1 MSTIT
6 KPIQLEHLDSRI
18 KSVWQRSQML
28 HLASGLLRLGRWV
41 GLMFIVAV
49 AIDWL
54 IDIPALGRGAVL
66 IALLSIS
73 LYAAW
78 KCGWRNLR
86 GFDATRTALRLE
98 SHHGGLESLLVSA
111 VQLRDKQTVAGT
123 SESMREKTLFLA
135 NEAAEKLRADEAV
148 PFGVLSRPVAI
159 VLLLCGSIG
168 VLGAVNGPFLT
179 AGLSRIFAPWLA
191 VQYPTYTQLD
201 VAYGDLVVK
210 QGTSVQIKVLVSGV
224 VPDTAKLL
232 LRTGEGRPRQIFLN
246 IKDDVCE
253 YTIAATSRDF
263 TYQIEAG
270 DARSAV
276 NTVRVISGP
285 QIENV
290 RVELEFPTYLQRKT
304 ETVEALTLTVP
315 ERTSLKWEITLDRPV
330 SEASFIR
337 DGEQPVKLQ
346 LSKDG
351 RRVVFAAMT
360 SDSRGYSLSWIDK
373 EHGFEF
379 ESSRYYLQV
388 DGDQSPQVELTS
400 PSSNLIAMLGRP
412 LELAI
417 RAHDD
422 HSIAAAKIAYR
433 VNRRPDEFV
442 DIPSTVANGNGAQ
455 IINWDYRTAMSD
467 LAIGDTVS
475 FRVEVS
481 DRYSGPD
488 GPQIARSETRRI
500 TFLSKEEYLKQIEDK
515 KNRLLSLVRTIYRQE
530 RASHEIVR
538 NLNPRKDS
546 FMQSFQLEAIRQEM
560 IRKQLKDLADQ
571 IRVLLDD
578 LAANNVSDAPQGES
592 LNEVRSAL
600 LTIAED
606 LISKA
611 AQLLRAPVGDENVT
625 SNARHPADAAS
636 VVNTAARELAS
647 LVLLRDIDSAQ
658 EVFARETHMLAQIQA
673 SVRWRTAVNYSGVS
687 LEALSSEQGDL
698 ASWTDRLISDIQDGM
713 RYDKR
718 PLAVLRL
725 TRSAKDLRNDQ
736 IEASMQQASESIRD
750 GNTAQTNN
758 LQKNSVRTL
767 LDAEFSVRLSGAY
780 STLIKTRNA
789 LQSLS
794 EAQASLSASVSTAD
808 AATFE
813 SQRKSFE
820 DQQNVLRKK
829 LLTLLLSTVPPPRSR
844 LFDQAPPKVPPVE
857 KLMEEVDL
865 AMANALSQLGNNNQE
880 LASSEQ
886 HKAESALIELTDIVE
901 RWSVETGLQT
911 QGLGTLVAST
921 SERLSRIEE
930 YEAKVVGLLDKTDIA
945 ASKEQQIDSLAAP
958 QLILASEIDQFVQD
972 LVEQNAA
979 EPDRDLPPLLSRLEQ
994 ATRSLNE
1001 GAQSLKA
1008 NSVDDAIEH
1017 QGQAADALAEAY
1029 VMVTAQHERL
1039 SLLQDLLMFQRA
1051 VGFANG
1057 YMADIVTEQ
1066 RDLLAATET
1075 GDIQAALKL
1084 MPQFRNMHLCMEE
1097 VAPLLDMV
1105 AARMDVGTPLA
1116 FAKADFEDA
1125 MSSLEIGD
1133 KLDAI
1138 DAQDVASES
1147 LAEVQM
1153 LVGKIQ
1159 TQTGY
1164 VAEIIA
1170 FLHAASSDS
1179 ALLRYRQR
1187 ELRNRV
1193 TSDQHDATTLA
1204 KEQAELFASVNAY
1217 AQQLTLATGMSEFQ
1231 IPVEYMTS
1239 VQEHLESGSMQAAY
1253 DEMVFAE
1260 LALRE
1265 NTAALSVVISM
1276 LHGLPRVEVIV
1287 QTEPELV
1294 RLIDVL
1300 ALASD
1305 HKTLF
1310 RNTQIAAEQ
1319 DLAALSIQQQAL
1331 AIRCE
1336 EIAQAGDSQDLLV
1349 DASKS
1354 LSEAVAAFKSSD
1366 REVIKHTQNTADEK
1380 LRHYIVQQALFLNTA
1395 LAPTVDSEGLATDD
1409 GEGSDSESA
1418 FSAGFISDFVSGA
1431 TPKDSRTEWKVL
1443 GDRNRASLNQNFARE
1458 LPLEYRGLLKNYY
1471 ERVAK

>member
-1 MSTIT
+1 MSTVT
-6 KPIQLEHLDSRI
+6 EPIQIEHLDSRI
-18 KSVWQRSQML
+18 KSVWQRSQLL
-28 HLASGLLRLGRWV
+28 HLASGLLRLCRWV
-41 GLMFIVAV
+41 GLMFVVAV

-54 IDIPALGRGAVL
+54 IDIPAVGRGAVL
-66 IALLSIS
+66 ITLLSIS
-73 LYAAW
+73 FYAAW
-78 KCGWRNLR
+78 KCGWRHLR
-86 GFDATRTALRLE
+86 RFDATRTALKLE

-111 VQLRDKQTVAGT
+111 VQLRDSETIAGT
-123 SESMREKTLFLA
+123 SKSMRDKTIRQA
-135 NEAAEKLRADEAV
+135 NETAEQLRADESV
-148 PFGVLSRPVAI
+148 PFGGLSRPGVI

-168 VLGAVNGPFLT
+168 VFGAVNGPFLT
-179 AGLSRIFAPWLA
+179 AGFSRIFAPWLA
-191 VQYPTYTQLD
+191 VQYPTYTQLA
-201 VAYGDLVVK
+201 VANGDLVVK
-210 QGTSVQIKVLVSGV
+210 QGTSVQIKVRVSGV

-232 LRTGEGRPRQIFLN
+232 LRTGEGRPREIVLN

-263 TYQIEAG
+263 SYQIEAG
-270 DARSAV
+270 DARTAV
-276 NTVRVISGP
+276 KTVQVISGP
-285 QIENV
+285 LIDSVQV
-290 RVELEFPTYLQRKT
+290 QMKFPNYLQRQT

-315 ERTSLKWEITLDRPV
+315 ERTSLKWEMTLDRPV
-330 SEASFIR
+330 SEARFIR
-337 DGEQPVKLQ
+337 DGEQSVKLE

-351 RRVVFAAMT
+351 QQVEFTAIT
-360 SDSRGYSLSWIDK
+360 SDSRGYSFSWIDK

-388 DGDQSPQVELTS
+388 DADQSPQVELTS

-412 LELAI
+412 LELAV

-422 HSIAAAKIAYR
+422 HSIEAAKIAYR
-433 VNRRPDEFV
+433 INRRPDEYV
-442 DIPSTVANGNGAQ
+442 DIPSAVGNGDGEQ
-455 IINWDYRTAMSD
+455 VIDWDYRTAMPD

-481 DRYSGPD
+481 DRYPGTD
-488 GPQIARSETRRI
+488 GPHVARSDTRRI
-500 TFLSKEEYLKQIEDK
+500 TFLSKEQYLKQIEDK

-530 RASHEIVR
+530 RSSHEVVR
-538 NLNPRKDS
+538 NLDPKNDS
-546 FMQSFQLEAIRQEM
+546 FIQSCQLEAIRQE
-560 IRKQLKDLADQ
+560 IVRKHLNDLADQ
-571 IRVLLDD
+571 IGTLLGD
-578 LAANNVSDAPQGES
+578 LAVNNVSDAPQGES
-592 LNEVRSAL
+592 LKEVRSAL
-600 LTIAED
+600 LTIAKEN
-606 LISKA
+606 ISRA
-611 AQLLRAPVGDENVT
+611 AELLRAQVGHEDIT
-625 SNARHPADAAS
+625 SNARHPMHAAR
-636 VVNTAARELAS
+636 VVNTAARELGS

-673 SVRWRTAVNYSGVS
+673 SVRWRTAAKEASVN
-687 LEALSSEQGDL
+687 LETLANEQGDL
-698 ASWTDRLISDIQDGM
+698 AAWTDRLISDIQDGM

-718 PLAVLRL
+718 PLAILRL
-725 TRSAKDLRNDQ
+725 TRSTKDLRSAQ
-736 IEASMQQASESIRD
+736 IEVTMHEASESIRD
-750 GNTAQTNN
+750 DNTEETNN
-758 LQKNSVRTL
+758 LQKNSGRTL

-780 STLIKTRNA
+780 TTLIKTRNA
-789 LQSLS
+789 MQSLA
-794 EAQASLSASVSTAD
+794 EAQANLSASVSAVD
-808 AATFE
+808 AETFK

-829 LLTLLLSTVPPPRSR
+829 LFTLLLPTVPPPRSR

-857 KLMEEVDL
+857 ELMAVVDL
-865 AMANALSQLGNNNQE
+865 AMANALSQLGNSNQE

-886 HKAESALIELTDIVE
+886 NRAESALIELTEIVQ

-911 QGLGTLVAST
+911 QGLGMLVAAT

-945 ASKEQQIDSLAAP
+945 SSKEQQINSLVEP
-958 QLILASEIDQFVQD
+958 QLILASELAQFVQD
-972 LVEQNAA
+972 LGEQNET

-994 ATRSLNE
+994 ATRTLNK
-1001 GAQSLKA
+1001 GAEFLKT

-1029 VMVTAQHERL
+1029 AMVTEQNERL

-1057 YMADIVTEQ
+1057 YMADIVAEQ
-1066 RDLLAATET
+1066 RDLLAATEE
-1075 GDIQAALKL
+1075 GEIEAALKL
-1084 MPQFRNMHLCMEE
+1084 MPQFRNMHQCIED

-1105 AARMDVGTPLA
+1105 AARLDVGTPLA
-1116 FAKADFEDA
+1116 FAKTDFEDA
-1125 MSSLEIGD
+1125 MISLEIGD

-1138 DAQDVASES
+1138 DAQDVAAES
-1147 LAEVQM
+1147 LAQVQI
-1153 LVGKIQ
+1153 LVGEIQ

-1164 VAEIIA
+1164 VAEIVE
-1170 FLHAASSDS
+1170 FLHAASSES
-1179 ALLRYRQR
+1179 VMLRFRQR

-1193 TSDQHDATTLA
+1193 NSDQHNATALA

-1217 AQQLTLATGMSEFQ
+1217 AKKLTDATGMPEFKSP
-1231 IPVEYMTS
+1231 IEYITR
-1239 VQEHLESGSMQAAY
+1239 VQEHLESGDSQAAF
-1253 DEMVFAE
+1253 DEMVLAE
-1260 LALRE
+1260 LTLTE
-1265 NTAALSVVISM
+1265 NTDALFVVISM
-1276 LHGLPRVEVIV
+1276 LHGLPRVEVIA

-1310 RNTQIAAEQ
+1310 RNTQITTEQ
-1319 DLAALSIQQQAL
+1319 DLPALAIQQQAL

-1336 EIAQAGDSQDLLV
+1336 EIAQAGDSHDLLV
-1349 DASKS
+1349 AASKS
-1354 LSEAVAAFKSSD
+1354 LAEAVTAFKTSD
-1366 REVIKHTQNTADEK
+1366 REVLKRTQNNADEK

-1418 FSAGFISDFVSGA
+1418 FAAGFISDFVSGE

-1443 GDRNRASLNQNFARE
+1443 GDRNRASLNQNFARD

>member
-1 MSTIT
+1 MSTVT

-18 KSVWQRSQML
+18 KSVWQRTQIL
-28 HLASGLLRLGRWV
+28 HLVNGLLRLVSWV

-54 IDIPALGRGAVL
+54 IDIPAVGRGAIL
-66 IALLSIS
+66 ITLLFIS
-73 LYAAW
+73 LSAAW
-78 KCGWRNLR
+78 KCGWRNLH

-111 VQLRDKQTVAGT
+111 VQLRDIQAVAGT
-123 SESMREKTLFLA
+123 SESMREKTIHQA
-135 NEAAEKLRADEAV
+135 NEAAEQLRADEAV

-159 VLLLCGSIG
+159 VLLLCTSIG
-168 VLGAVNGPFLT
+168 VFGAVNGPFLT
-179 AGLSRIFAPWLA
+179 AGLSRIFAPWIA

-201 VAYGDLVVK
+201 VASGDLVVK
-210 QGTSVQIKVLVSGV
+210 QGTSVQINVRVSGV

-232 LRTGEGRPRQIFLN
+232 LRTGEGRPREIDLN
-246 IKDDVCE
+246 IKDDVCD
-253 YTIAATSRDF
+253 YTIATTSRDF
-263 TYQIEAG
+263 SYQIEAG
-270 DARSAV
+270 DARSAM

-290 RVELEFPTYLQRKT
+290 QVDLQFPDYLERVT

-315 ERTSLKWEITLDRPV
+315 EGTGLTWRLALDRPV
-330 SEASFIR
+330 SKASFIR
-337 DGEQPVKLQ
+337 DGEQPVQLQ

-351 RRVVFAAMT
+351 HLVDFTALA
-360 SDSRGYSLSWIDK
+360 SDSRGYSFSWIDK
-373 EHGFEF
+373 EYGFEF

-388 DGDQSPQVELTS
+388 DADQSPQVELTS
-400 PSSNLIAMLGRP
+400 PASNLIAMLGRP
-412 LELAI
+412 LQLAV

-422 HSIAAAKIAYR
+422 HSIATAKIAYR

-455 IINWDYRTAMSD
+455 VIDWDYRATMPD
-467 LAIGDTVS
+467 LLIGDTVS
-475 FRVEVS
+475 FRVDVNDHYPGS
-481 DRYSGPD
+481 NGPH
-488 GPQIARSETRRI
+488 IARSETRRI

-530 RASHEIVR
+530 RSSHEIVR

-546 FMQSFQLEAIRQEM
+546 FMQSCQLEAIRQEM
-560 IRKQLKDLADQ
+560 IRKQLNDLADQ

-600 LTIAED
+600 LTIAEEN
-606 LISKA
+606 ISKA
-611 AQLLRAPVGDENVT
+611 AQLLRAQVGGENIT
-625 SNARHPADAAS
+625 PNASHPAHATS
-636 VVNTAARELAS
+636 VVNAAARELGS

-673 SVRWRTAVNYSGVS
+673 SLRWRTATNNSAAGLV
-687 LEALSSEQGDL
+687 ALASEQTDL
-698 ASWTDRLISDIQDGM
+698 AAWTDRLITDIQAGM

-725 TRSAKDLRNDQ
+725 TRSTKDLRNAQ
-736 IEASMQQASESIRD
+736 AEAIMNRASASIRE
-750 GNTAQTNN
+750 GNTDQANS
-758 LQKNSVRTL
+758 LQSDSGRTL
-767 LDAEFSVRLSGAY
+767 LDAEFSIRLSGAY

-789 LQSLS
+789 LQSLAD
-794 EAQASLSASVSTAD
+794 AQANLSAKVSTAD
-808 AATFE
+808 AGTFRAL
-813 SQRKSFE
+813 RKSFE
-820 DQQNVLRKK
+820 NQQNVLRKK
-829 LLTLLLSTVPPPRSR
+829 LLTLLLSTVPPPRAR
-844 LFDQAPPKVPPVE
+844 LFDQTPPKVPPVE
-857 KLMEEVDL
+857 KLMAEADL
-865 AMANALSQLGNNNQE
+865 AMANALSQLGNNKQE

-886 HKAESALIELTDIVE
+886 RRAESALIELTDIVA

-911 QGLGTLVAST
+911 QGLGTLVAAT

-945 ASKEQQIDSLAAP
+945 AANEQTIDSLAAP
-958 QLILASEIDQFVQD
+958 QLILAGEIDQFVQD
-972 LVEQNAA
+972 LVELNEA

-994 ATRSLNE
+994 ATQLLSA
-1001 GAQSLKA
+1001 GAQSLKV
-1008 NSVDDAIEH
+1008 NSVDPAIDL

-1029 VMVTAQHERL
+1029 VIVTAQNERL

-1066 RDLLAATET
+1066 RDLLAATEA
-1075 GDIQAALKL
+1075 GDLKAALKL
-1084 MPQFRNMHLCMEE
+1084 MPQFRNMHQCIEE
-1097 VAPLLDMV
+1097 VAPLLDMI
-1105 AARMDVGTPLA
+1105 AARLDVGTPLA

-1138 DAQDVASES
+1138 DAQDVAAES
-1147 LAEVQM
+1147 LAEVQL
-1153 LVGKIQ
+1153 LVGEIQ

-1164 VAEIIA
+1164 VAEIIE

-1179 ALLRYRQR
+1179 AMLRYRQR

-1193 TSDQHDATTLA
+1193 TSDQYAVTDLA
-1204 KEQAELFASVNAY
+1204 QQQNELTASVNAY
-1217 AQQLTLATGMSEFQ
+1217 AQQLTRATGMSEFQ
-1231 IPVEYMTS
+1231 TPVAYMTS
-1239 VQEHLESGSMQAAY
+1239 AQKHLGSGNRQAAH
-1253 DEMVFAE
+1253 DEMSFAE
-1260 LALRE
+1260 LSLTE
-1265 NTAALSVVISM
+1265 STEALSVVISM
-1276 LHGLPRVEVIV
+1276 LHGLPRVEVIE

-1305 HKTLF
+1305 HRTVF
-1310 RNTQIAAEQ
+1310 RNTQIAVEQ
-1319 DLAALSIQQQAL
+1319 DLPPLSIEQQAL

-1336 EIAQAGDSQDLLV
+1336 EIAQAGDSHDLLV

-1354 LSEAVAAFKSSD
+1354 LSASVAAFKSSD

-1409 GEGSDSESA
+1409 GEGTDSESA

-1431 TPKDSRTEWKVL
+1431 TPKDSRTEWKVR

-1471 ERVAK
+1471 ERVSK

>member
-1 MSTIT
+1 MSTVT
-6 KPIQLEHLDSRI
+6 KTIQLEHLDSRI

-28 HLASGLLRLGRWV
+28 HLASGLLRLCRWA
-41 GLMFIVAV
+41 GLIFVIAV
-49 AIDWL
+49 ALDWM
-54 IDIPALGRGAVL
+54 IDIPAVGRGAIL

-73 LYAAW
+73 LYRAW
-78 KCGWRNLR
+78 QSGWRDLR
-86 GFDATRTALRLE
+86 GFDATHTALKLE
-98 SHHGGLESLLVSA
+98 RHHGGLESLLVSA

-123 SESMREKTLFLA
+123 SESMREKTISQA
-135 NEAAEKLRADEAV
+135 NEAAEQLRADEAV
-148 PFGVLSRPVAI
+148 PFGGLSRPAVV
-159 VLLLCGSIG
+159 VLLLCGLIG
-168 VLGAVNGPFLT
+168 AVGAVNSPFLT
-179 AGLSRIFAPWLA
+179 VGFSRIFAPWLA

-201 VAYGDLVVK
+201 VSNGDLVVK
-210 QGTSVQIKVLVSGV
+210 QGASVQIKAGVSGV
-224 VPDTAKLL
+224 IPDTAKLL
-232 LRTGEGRPRQIFLN
+232 LSTGEGRPREIILD
-246 IKDDVCE
+246 IKDHICE
-253 YTIAATSRDF
+253 YTIATTSRDF

-276 NTVRVISGP
+276 NTVKVISGP

-290 RVELEFPTYLQRKT
+290 QVDLEFPTYLQRKT

-315 ERTSLKWEITLDRPV
+315 ERTSLKWEIILDRPV
-330 SEASFIR
+330 SKASFIR

-351 RRVVFAAMT
+351 HLVDFAALA
-360 SDSRGYSLSWIDK
+360 SDSRGYSFSWIDK
-373 EHGFEF
+373 EYGFKF

-388 DGDQSPQVELTS
+388 DADQSPQVELTS
-400 PSSNLIAMLGRP
+400 PASNLIAMLGRP
-412 LELAI
+412 LQLAV

-422 HSIAAAKIAYR
+422 HSIEAAKISYR

-442 DIPSTVANGNGAQ
+442 DIPSLVANGSGDQAVD
-455 IINWDYRTAMSD
+455 WDYRTAMSD
-467 LAIGDTVS
+467 LVVGDTVS

-481 DRYSGPD
+481 DRYPGPD
-488 GPQIARSETRRI
+488 GPHLASSETRRI

-530 RASHEIVR
+530 RSSHEIVR
-538 NLNPRKDS
+538 NLNPKNDS
-546 FMQSFQLEAIRQEM
+546 FMQSCQLEAIRQEM
-560 IRKQLKDLADQ
+560 VRKQLHEIADQ
-571 IRVLLDD
+571 IQVLLDD

-600 LTIAED
+600 LTIAEEN
-606 LISKA
+606 ISKA
-611 AQLLRAPVGDENVT
+611 AQLLRAQIGGENVASDT
-625 SNARHPADAAS
+625 HDPAAAAR
-636 VVNTAARELAS
+636 VVNTAARELGS

-673 SVRWRTAVNYSGVS
+673 SLRWRTATNNSAAGP
-687 LEALSSEQGDL
+687 EALANEQGDL
-698 ASWTDRLISDIQDGM
+698 ASWTDGLISDIQDGM

-718 PLAVLRL
+718 PLAILRL
-725 TRSAKDLRNDQ
+725 TRSTKDLRDAQ
-736 IEASMQQASESIRD
+736 IEATMQQASESIRD
-750 GNTAQTNN
+750 GITDQANS
-758 LQKNSVRTL
+758 LQSDSGRTL

-789 LQSLS
+789 LQSLA

-808 AATFE
+808 AATFK
-813 SQRKSFE
+813 SQQKSFKA
-820 DQQNVLRKK
+820 QQNVLRKK
-829 LLTLLLSTVPPPRSR
+829 LLTLLLPTVPPPRSR
-844 LFDQAPPKVPPVE
+844 LFDQTPPKVPPVE
-857 KLMEEVDL
+857 KLMSEIDL
-865 AMANALSQLGNNNQE
+865 AMAKALSQLGNNNQE

-886 HKAESALIELTDIVE
+886 RKAESALIELTDIVE

-911 QGLGTLVAST
+911 QGLGTLVAAT

-958 QLILASEIDQFVQD
+958 QLILTSEIDQFLQD
-972 LVEQNAA
+972 LVEQNEA

-1001 GAQSLKA
+1001 GAQSLKT
-1008 NSVDDAIEH
+1008 NSVDDALEH

-1029 VMVTAQHERL
+1029 VIVAAQNERL

-1084 MPQFRNMHLCMEE
+1084 MPQFRNMHQCMEE

-1105 AARMDVGTPLA
+1105 AARLDVGTPLA

-1125 MSSLEIGD
+1125 MTSLEIGD

-1138 DAQDVASES
+1138 DAQDVAAES
-1147 LAEVQM
+1147 LAKVQF
-1153 LVGKIQ
+1153 LVGEIQ

-1164 VAEIIA
+1164 IAEIVE
-1170 FLHAASSDS
+1170 FLHAAASES
-1179 ALLRYRQR
+1179 AMLRYRQR

-1217 AQQLTLATGMSEFQ
+1217 AQQLTLATGMAEFK
-1231 IPVEYMTS
+1231 IPVEYITS
-1239 VQEHLESGSMQAAY
+1239 VQEHLESGNTQAAY

-1260 LALRE
+1260 LTLTE
-1265 NTAALSVVISM
+1265 NTEALSVVISM
-1276 LHGLPRVEVIV
+1276 LHGLPRVEVIE

-1310 RNTQIAAEQ
+1310 RNTQLAAEQ
-1319 DLAALSIQQQAL
+1319 DLSPLSIQQQAI
-1331 AIRCE
+1331 AIRCDQ
-1336 EIAQAGDSQDLLV
+1336 ISQAGDSHDLLV

-1354 LSEAVAAFKSSD
+1354 LSEAVTAFKSSD
-1366 REVIKHTQNTADEK
+1366 RELLKRAQIAADEK

-1409 GEGSDSESA
+1409 GEGTDSESA
-1418 FSAGFISDFVSGA
+1418 FSAGFISDFVSGE
-1431 TPKDSRTEWKVL
+1431 TPKDSRTGWKVL